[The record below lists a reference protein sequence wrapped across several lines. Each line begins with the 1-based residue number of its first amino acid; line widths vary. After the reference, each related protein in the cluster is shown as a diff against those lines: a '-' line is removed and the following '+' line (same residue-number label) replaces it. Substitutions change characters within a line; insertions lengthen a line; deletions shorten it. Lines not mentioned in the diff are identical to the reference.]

1 MHMHTRGVHRGGA
14 CAACTPL
21 FEKRGVRRTPLFFAP
36 PFFFRTPLPFFAA
49 LRTLTICP
57 HELIFYRKLPTIGTM
72 FGTIFL
78 FIEGSNCLLLRNF
91 CFFNFKPL
99 FSEFS
104 AQIKLFR
111 FHCLFIVYSHIRTM
125 AFLA

>member
-1 MHMHTRGVHRGGA
+1 MCSVWLKYIYLYMTIINI
-14 CAACTPL
+14 CIYQSLYQYISYP
-21 FEKRGVRRTPLFFAP
+21 
-36 PFFFRTPLPFFAA
+36 PFFAA
-49 LRTLTICP
+49 LRTLTMCP
-57 HELIFYRKLPTIGTM
+57 HELIFYHKLPTIGTM

-111 FHCLFIVYSHIRTM
+111 FHCLSLCPAIRISVRCDRWL
-125 AFLA
+125 FLLK